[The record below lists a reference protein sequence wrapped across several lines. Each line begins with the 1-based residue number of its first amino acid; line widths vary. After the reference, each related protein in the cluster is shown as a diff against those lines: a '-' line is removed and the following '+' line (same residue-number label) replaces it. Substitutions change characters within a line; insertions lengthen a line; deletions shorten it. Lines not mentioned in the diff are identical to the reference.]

1 MPFLLFWQFSPTTQS
16 ESKGNKSKFQTWG
29 SRSILIPLTQS
40 LLSLTIRS
48 WCNVFIDPLNIALL
62 CFTKEKK
69 KSLLWEITI
78 SIDPDKACSLF
89 PNVCQKNWSSLAHNI
104 VVNTWNLPVISFYI
118 TCFVIK
124 TKGLFYNNAL
134 YKCTAIRSSWPQYD
148 IANTRSVLVQQFT
161 QFLFWD

>member
-62 CFTKEKK
+62 CFVKEKR
-69 KSLLWEITI
+69 KSLWEITI
-78 SIDPDKACSLF
+78 SIDPDEACPLF
-89 PNVCQKNWSSLAHNI
+89 PNVCQKTWKFSCTEYSREHLKRYRNILLHYLFRNHNKR
-104 VVNTWNLPVISFYI
+104 TFMQW
-118 TCFVIK
+118 CFVQMYRDK
-124 TKGLFYNNAL
+124 EFVAT
-134 YKCTAIRSSWPQYD
+134 IRHS
-148 IANTRSVLVQQFT
+148 
-161 QFLFWD
+161 